1 MYAEGWPLDNLAEKN
16 MMVTGAAR
24 GIGLGIA
31 LAAAQKGAKLLL
43 VDRDEKTLEVAVR
56 QCKEF
61 TRDVQSVVMD
71 ITNIQEMRVT
81 VDQVIAQTDRI
92 DVLINNAGIMQTKPF
107 LEMEEE
113 DWDRVLSV
121 NLKGLFF
128 LSQAVGRHMISRK
141 QGSIVHI
148 SSVASRFPRPLA
160 MHYGA
165 SKSAVLSLTKS
176 MAEYFGEYGVRVNA
190 ICPGAMETEM
200 LQAIGRDRAS
210 LFGGSAEKAILD
222 YVGPIP
228 LRRLGQPKD
237 VAEAVLF
244 LASDQ
249 SAYITGQA
257 LNVCGGLQMV

>member
-1 MYAEGWPLDNLAEKN
+1 MDNLAGKFI
-16 MMVTGAAR
+16 MITGAAR
-24 GIGLGIA
+24 GIGLSLA
-31 LAAAQKGAKLLL
+31 LAAAKKGANLLL
-43 VDRDEKTLEVAVR
+43 VDRDEGALEAARRECLELTGYV
-56 QCKEF
+56 KN
-61 TRDVQSVVMD
+61 VVMD
-71 ITNIQEMRVT
+71 ITSIQDMRKT
-81 VDQVIAQTDRI
+81 VDQVIADTDRI

-107 LEMEEE
+107 LEIEEE

-128 LSQAVGRHMISRK
+128 LSQAVGKHMVSRR
-141 QGSIVHI
+141 QGSIIHI
-148 SSVASRFPRPLA
+148 SSVAARFPRPLA

-200 LQAIGRDRAS
+200 LQAIGRDRAE

-228 LRRLGQPKD
+228 LKRVGQPRD
-237 VAEAVLF
+237 VAEAALF

-249 SAYITGQA
+249 AAYITGQA

>member
-1 MYAEGWPLDNLAEKN
+1 MDNLLGKFI
-16 MMVTGAAR
+16 MITGAAR
-24 GIGLGIA
+24 GIGLA
-31 LAAAQKGAKLLL
+31 LARTAAEKGANLIL
-43 VDRDEKTLEVAVR
+43 VDRDEAALGEAKRECLKLTDYV
-56 QCKEF
+56 K
-61 TRDVQSVVMD
+61 SVVMD
-71 ITNIQEMRVT
+71 ITNVQEMRET
-81 VDQVIAQTDRI
+81 VDQVIADTERI

-128 LSQAVGRHMISRK
+128 LSQAVGKHMITRR
-141 QGSIVHI
+141 QGSIIHI
-148 SSVASRFPRPLA
+148 SSIAARFPRPLA

-165 SKSAVLSLTKS
+165 SKAAVLSLTKS
-176 MAEYFGEYGVRVNA
+176 MADFFGENGVRVNA
-190 ICPGAMETEM
+190 VCPGPMETEM

-228 LRRLGQPKD
+228 LQRVGQPEE
-237 VAEAVLF
+237 VAEAALF

-249 SAYITGQA
+249 AAYITGQA
-257 LNVCGGLQMV
+257 LNVCGGVQMM

>member
-1 MYAEGWPLDNLAEKN
+1 MDNLLGKFI
-16 MMVTGAAR
+16 MITGAAR
-24 GIGLGIA
+24 GIGLD
-31 LAAAQKGAKLLL
+31 LARTAAEKGANLIL
-43 VDRDEKTLEVAVR
+43 VDRDEAALGAAKRECLNQTDYV
-56 QCKEF
+56 K
-61 TRDVQSVVMD
+61 SVVMD
-71 ITNIQEMRVT
+71 ITNVQEMRET
-81 VDQVIAQTDRI
+81 VDQVIADTGQI

-128 LSQAVGRHMISRK
+128 LSQAVGKHMIARR
-141 QGSIVHI
+141 QGSIIHI
-148 SSVASRFPRPLA
+148 SSIAARFPRPLA

-165 SKSAVLSLTKS
+165 SKAAVLSLTKS
-176 MAEYFGEYGVRVNA
+176 MADFFGEYGVRVNA
-190 ICPGAMETEM
+190 VCPGPMETEM

-228 LRRLGQPKD
+228 LKRVGQPQE
-237 VAEAVLF
+237 VAEAALF

-249 SAYITGQA
+249 AAYITGQA
-257 LNVCGGLQMV
+257 LNVCGGVQML

>member
-1 MYAEGWPLDNLAEKN
+1 MI
-16 MMVTGAAR
+16 TGAAR
-24 GIGLGIA
+24 GIGLSLA
-31 LAAAQKGAKLLL
+31 LAAAKKGANLLL
-43 VDRDEKTLEVAVR
+43 VDRDEGALEAARRECLELTGYV
-56 QCKEF
+56 EN
-61 TRDVQSVVMD
+61 VVMD
-71 ITNIQEMRVT
+71 ITSIQDMRKT
-81 VDQVIAQTDRI
+81 VDQVIADTDRI

-107 LEMEEE
+107 LEIEEE

-128 LSQAVGRHMISRK
+128 LSQAVGKHMVSRR
-141 QGSIVHI
+141 QGSIIHI
-148 SSVASRFPRPLA
+148 SSVAARFPRPLA

-200 LQAIGRDRAS
+200 LQAIGRDRAE

-228 LRRLGQPKD
+228 LKRVGQPRD
-237 VAEAVLF
+237 VAEAALF

-249 SAYITGQA
+249 AAYITGQA

>member
-1 MYAEGWPLDNLAEKN
+1 LDNLEGKFI
-16 MMVTGAAR
+16 MITGAAR
-24 GIGLGIA
+24 GIGLG
-31 LAAAQKGAKLLL
+31 LARTAAEKGANLIL
-43 VDRDEKTLEVAVR
+43 VDRDEAALGEAKRECLKLTDYV
-56 QCKEF
+56 K
-61 TRDVQSVVMD
+61 SVVMD
-71 ITNIQEMRVT
+71 ITNVQEMRET
-81 VDQVIAQTDRI
+81 VDQVIADTGQI

-128 LSQAVGRHMISRK
+128 LSQAVGKHMITRR
-141 QGSIVHI
+141 QGSIIHI
-148 SSVASRFPRPLA
+148 SSIAARFPRPLA

-165 SKSAVLSLTKS
+165 SKAAVLSLTKS
-176 MAEYFGEYGVRVNA
+176 MADFFGEYGVRVNA
-190 ICPGAMETEM
+190 VCPGPMETEM

-228 LRRLGQPKD
+228 LKRVGQPQE
-237 VAEAVLF
+237 VAEAALF

-249 SAYITGQA
+249 AAYITGQA
-257 LNVCGGLQMV
+257 LNVCGGVQMM